1 MRLNELNALI
11 KETIDKEMNKK
22 DLFERS
28 ISKSDAI
35 KNFKNMAEEIVDH
48 ILKLFIYQNSPKSH
62 EWKNEIA
69 SFVQQSGSFTV
80 KPSNGKLNQS
90 VYFKAMYD
98 YIETA
103 VDMNNKYNVTVSKF
117 KLNAI
122 RQAIKTIEEP
132 IPYHYF
138 LKYVDD
144 IIQTINEISF
154 YLSQNINVIQ
164 SEIILILNK
173 NLPYDY

>member
-1 MRLNELNALI
+1 
-11 KETIDKEMNKK
+11 
-22 DLFERS
+22 
-28 ISKSDAI
+28 
-35 KNFKNMAEEIVDH
+35 
-48 ILKLFIYQNSPKSH
+48 
-62 EWKNEIA
+62 
-69 SFVQQSGSFTV
+69 
-80 KPSNGKLNQS
+80 
-90 VYFKAMYD
+90 MYG